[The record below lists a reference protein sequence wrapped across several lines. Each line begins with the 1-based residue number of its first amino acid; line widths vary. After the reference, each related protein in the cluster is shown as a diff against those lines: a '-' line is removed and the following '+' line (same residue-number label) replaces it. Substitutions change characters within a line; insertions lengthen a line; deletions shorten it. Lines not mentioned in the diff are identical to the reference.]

1 MAKLKFNHIR
11 HTIISTQKSTT
22 IMPGISQLLNNRLI
36 GKKFSS
42 AVSTMFKREDYK
54 LTIHDIVFSKWRNLI
69 RHNDWKDFNNRK
81 ERVRRYRHEDL
92 PPQRCTGLYELGVGV
107 IGQDQ
112 GQNFDPDNNVLGVY
126 VGQCVDVRSRL
137 QDYGRR
143 GGHLPSGLYED
154 IFSEGY
160 SVFYRWAPM
169 GSKWEAAAIEG
180 MLLSKVDYAWNTCS
194 NGERRHLELPKKL
207 PSL

>member
-1 MAKLKFNHIR
+1 
-11 HTIISTQKSTT
+11 
-22 IMPGISQLLNNRLI
+22 
-36 GKKFSS
+36 
-42 AVSTMFKREDYK
+42 MFKREDYK
-54 LTIHDIVFSKWRNLI
+54 LTIHDIAFSKWRNLI

-126 VGQCVDVRSRL
+126 VGQCVDVKSRL

-160 SVFYRWAPM
+160 SVFYRWAP
-169 GSKWEAAAIEG
+169 
-180 MLLSKVDYAWNTCS
+180 VNTCLLIFS
-194 NGERRHLELPKKL
+194 SWSATYTPLILTHVIV
-207 PSL
+207 SLLYRDLSDGI